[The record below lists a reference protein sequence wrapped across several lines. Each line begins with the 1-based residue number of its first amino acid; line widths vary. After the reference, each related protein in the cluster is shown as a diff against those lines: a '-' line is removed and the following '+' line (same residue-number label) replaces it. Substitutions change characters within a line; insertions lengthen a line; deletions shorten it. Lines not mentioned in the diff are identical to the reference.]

1 MFEFIR
7 GTLCK
12 KGTEYCVVDVNGV
25 GFRIYT
31 DARTSSALG
40 EPGDVITV
48 YTYLQV
54 KEDDLSLFGF
64 AGQEELA
71 VFNLLISVNGVGPK
85 MALSIMSALHP
96 SAISVAVA
104 TGDYKTLTAGK
115 GVGPKLAQRIVL
127 ELRDKIK
134 TSFDPAEET
143 AVENALPETS
153 AGILQEAAAALVVL
167 GYRTKE
173 ANQAVKAVYQDGMTL
188 EELVK
193 QALRKLM

>member
-12 KGTEYCVVDVNGV
+12 KGTEHCVVDVNGV

-31 DARTSSALG
+31 DARTASALG
-40 EPGDVITV
+40 EPGDVVTV

-54 KEDDLSLFGF
+54 KEDNLSLFGF
-64 AGQEELA
+64 SGQEDLA

-85 MALSIMSALHP
+85 MALSILSALNA

-115 GVGPKLAQRIVL
+115 GVGTKLAQRIVL

-134 TSFDPAEET
+134 TSFDSAEENPAES
-143 AVENALPETS
+143 AVAKDAEDL
-153 AGILQEAAAALVVL
+153 LQEAAAALVVL

-173 ANQAVKAVYQDGMTL
+173 ANRAVKDVYREDIPL

-193 QALRKLM
+193 LALRKLM

>member
-25 GFRIYT
+25 GFRIFT
-31 DARTSSALG
+31 DARTSTMLG
-40 EPGDVITV
+40 EPGQVVTI

-54 KEDDLSLFGF
+54 KEDAMSLFGF
-64 AGQEELA
+64 ASQEDLA

-85 MALSIMSALHP
+85 MALSIMSALTS
-96 SAISVAVA
+96 SAFSVAVA

-134 TSFDPAEET
+134 TSFESTEET
-143 AVENALPETS
+143 LAENAVPESTE
-153 AGILQEAAAALVVL
+153 GILQEAVSALVVL

-173 ANQAVKAVYQDGMTL
+173 ADKAVRAAYQDDITL